1 MKWSTGCRAGSA
13 YALKGS
19 GTRPDW
25 RAAFEQAIGNQ
36 SGIVSA
42 RANTWCASLVIQYD
56 ATVVADEEVLQRL
69 ANTVVVVARLD
80 EEEAEIE
87 PKAAA
92 SRVPRLVTWAKD
104 VMPTWLPPLLGAA
117 ALAATLLRLPSMVP
131 RLLLAAAVVPIVG
144 RAGHG
149 IFHDRRLNVDALD
162 SGAALAMIVTG
173 STGAGAVMAMLIG
186 VGEFVRD
193 LTARRSQAIMAD
205 LLGLKGR
212 SAWVVRGRSRVR
224 VPAEQVR
231 AGETVV
237 VYPGDLIV
245 VDGEVIRGRA
255 SIDQRSIT
263 GEAMPAEVAAGDSVY
278 AASVLLDGKLYLTCQ
293 ASGEGTH
300 ASKAVDLMHSAPIYE
315 TRMQNYASLMAD
327 RFVVPTFIASGLLYL
342 VTRNL
347 TRALS
352 LLIMD
357 FATGIRVSAPT
368 AVLASMQ
375 RAARRGVII
384 KSGAS
389 LERLAAVDAVVF
401 DKTGTLTYGEPEVT
415 KVIAVNGLHEDE
427 VLQLAAASEQR
438 LNHPAARAVVRF
450 ADARSLPIP
459 DRGDS
464 SHKPGLGVVAEV
476 NGSRMMVGNRA
487 LIEAE
492 GIEMGPVEAA
502 QRATRARGESLAYVA
517 KDNTIVGLISYADP
531 LRTEAREVIAAL
543 RRRGVREVLLVTG
556 DGEAPAAAAAREAG
570 ITDVISKAFPSDK
583 ADIVRRLKDEGR
595 TVAVVG
601 DGINDSA
608 ALAYADVAISL
619 GAGADVARER
629 ADVVLSDDDLMRL
642 PDAIDTARQAMG
654 LVKQNLTIVGVPNAL
669 GMGLATLGLAGP
681 VISTFLNNGSAVVA
695 ALNSLRPLHA
705 GNGAAVR

>member
-1 MKWSTGCRAGSA
+1 
-13 YALKGS
+13 
-19 GTRPDW
+19 
-25 RAAFEQAIGNQ
+25 
-36 SGIVSA
+36 
-42 RANTWCASLVIQYD
+42 VIEYD
-56 ATVVADEEVLQRL
+56 VTAVTESEVLYTL
-69 ANTVVVVARLD
+69 GKIAVAVSPAEESDPDVEAN
-80 EEEAEIE
+80 
-87 PKAAA
+87 A
-92 SRVPRLVTWAKD
+92 SVPRVPRLVTWAKEAL
-104 VMPTWLPPLLGAA
+104 PSWLPPLLGAA
-117 ALAATLLRLPSMVP
+117 ALGATLLRLPSMVP
-131 RLLLAAAVVPIVG
+131 RMLLAAAVIPIVG
-144 RAGHG
+144 RAAHG
-149 IFHDRRLNVDALD
+149 LFQDRRLNVDALD
-162 SGAALAMIVTG
+162 SGAALAMIATG

-193 LTARRSQAIMAD
+193 LTARRSQAIMTD

-224 VPAEQVR
+224 VPAEHVLP
-231 AGETVV
+231 GETVV

-245 VDGEVIRGRA
+245 VDGQVIRGRA

-263 GEAMPAEVAAGDSVY
+263 GEAMPAEVAPGDDVY
-278 AASVLLDGKLYLTCQ
+278 AASVVLDGKIYLTCQ
-293 ASGEGTH
+293 ASGEGTQ
-300 ASKAVDLMHSAPIYE
+300 ASQAVDLMRTAPIYE
-315 TRMQNYASLMAD
+315 TRTQNYASLMAD
-327 RFVVPTFIASGLLYL
+327 RFVVPTFIASGALFL

-401 DKTGTLTYGEPEVT
+401 DKTGTLTYGEPHVT
-415 KVIAVNGLHEDE
+415 KVIAVNGLKEDE
-427 VLQLAAASEQR
+427 VLSLAAASELR

-450 ADARSLPIP
+450 AHRRSIPIP

-476 NGSRMMVGNRA
+476 NGSRMLVGNRA
-487 LIEAE
+487 LIESE
-492 GIEMGPVEAA
+492 GIEMGPIEAA

-517 KDNTIVGLISYADP
+517 KDGTIVGLISYADH
-531 LRTEAREVIAAL
+531 LRAEAQEVIAEL

-556 DGEAPAAAAAREAG
+556 DSDAPARAAAKAAG
-570 ITDVISKAFPSDK
+570 ITEVISKAFPADK
-583 ADIVRRLKDEGR
+583 AEIVQRLKAAGR
-595 TVAVVG
+595 TVAAVG

-629 ADVVLSDDDLMRL
+629 ADVVLSDNDLMRL

-654 LVKQNLTIVGVPNAL
+654 LVRQNLAIVGVPNAL

-705 GNGAAVR
+705 NNGAAVI